1 MSTPVSTTRK
11 VSVTLTSKA
20 FRRLGHAAVDE
31 DTDKASLCRKTI
43 LLYLE
48 LRDVLPQLREQA
60 ALNGKSLPALLT
72 GFLDEASL
80 NRRD

>member
-1 MSTPVSTTRK
+1 MSTTVSTTRK
-11 VSVTLTSKA
+11 VSVTLASSA

-43 LLYLE
+43 LVYLE
-48 LRDVLPQLREQA
+48 LREVLPRLRQRA

-72 GFLDEASL
+72 GYLDGDEG
-80 NRRD
+80 